1 MLVLAATANG
11 VSITHSAQR
20 GAAFSSVELPCSS
33 RAAAESEAMADV
45 QMCLCSERLAWFRA
59 MLHPVYPRKQN
70 MAQGSNENFA
80 TSASELYQL
89 CS

>member
-45 QMCLCSERLAWFRA
+45 QMCLCSERLA
-59 MLHPVYPRKQN
+59 
-70 MAQGSNENFA
+70 
-80 TSASELYQL
+80 
-89 CS
+89 